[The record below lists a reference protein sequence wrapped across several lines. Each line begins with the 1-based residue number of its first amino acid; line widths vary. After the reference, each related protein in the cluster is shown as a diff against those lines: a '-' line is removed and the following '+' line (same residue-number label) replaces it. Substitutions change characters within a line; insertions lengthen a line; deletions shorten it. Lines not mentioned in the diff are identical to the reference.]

1 MAASCA
7 GMIALGVGVGLWAG
21 QRKASGPIEPL
32 AATRSVQAG
41 AATLTVPRGWRII
54 TLPPGRK
61 GGSSTT
67 LTPRSGSPDRVIVTM
82 GGAADRSLV
91 PPQLRSLVRDL
102 GRGPQPVSLAGH
114 RAWRYAAVPA
124 QNSNGAIDV
133 TVLPT
138 TAGVLGIACAPAGW
152 SWSAPSGC
160 SSSIE
165 SVSVDGAEILVPR
178 QDLAFRLR
186 LPAVLTVLDH
196 ARVRDR
202 AALRQAATAR
212 AQVQLAQAL
221 AREHLS
227 AADSLRAAASSAG
240 TPLVDRLTDTARAY
254 DALAKAA
261 AGSSA
266 SSYATA
272 RQSVTTAEARLA
284 ATAGQWVQQEGS

>member
-67 LTPRSGSPDRVIVTM
+67 LTPTSGSPDRVIVTI

-186 LPAVLTVLDH
+186 LPAVLTALDH